1 LRDPVTSF
9 LLVTSPEPEP
19 AREAVFLAG
28 KLAAAGMVRDGV
40 IINRVHLHG
49 LDGHSVEEVQALL
62 CTELESSLARRA
74 AHNLA
79 DFDVLV
85 RRDRDT
91 IARLR
96 RELTEPDPVIVPHLD
111 EDIQDLAGLARIA
124 DYLFT

>member
-1 LRDPVTSF
+1 MLA
-9 LLVTSPEPEP
+9 PELG
-19 AREAVFLAG
+19 EA
-28 KLAAAGMVRDGV
+28 
-40 IINRVHLHG
+40 
-49 LDGHSVEEVQALL
+49 
-62 CTELESSLARRA
+62 LARRA

-96 RELTEPDPVIVPHLD
+96 RELDEPNPVIVPHLD

-124 DYLFT
+124 GYLFA